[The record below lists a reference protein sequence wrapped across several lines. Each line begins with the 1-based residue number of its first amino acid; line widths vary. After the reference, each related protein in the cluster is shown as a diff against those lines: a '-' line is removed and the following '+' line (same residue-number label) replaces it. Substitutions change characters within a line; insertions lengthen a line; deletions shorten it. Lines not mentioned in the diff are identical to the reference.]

1 MTDGRDSAAA
11 ERVSSSA
18 ADLSDTHDLMEQL
31 KELSH
36 ETISLIRQE
45 FELVKAELAEKTDFL
60 KEQLQVTSTQ
70 AKFELEQT
78 KAELA
83 LAGKKA
89 GVGAGLFGGATLLGL
104 GAFAAFTTTLIAGL
118 GELIPLWL
126 SAFVVVVLYGAAAG
140 ALAMAGR
147 KKVKEVG
154 APVPETIGRFRNLF
168 KFRTG
173 KIKDELSEIP
183 QEAMSTLNSVKGD
196 VQDAWKRGSQHQ
208 HRNSG

>member
-83 LAGKKA
+83 VAG
-89 GVGAGLFGGATLLGL
+89 
-104 GAFAAFTTTLIAGL
+104 
-118 GELIPLWL
+118 
-126 SAFVVVVLYGAAAG
+126 
-140 ALAMAGR
+140 
-147 KKVKEVG
+147 
-154 APVPETIGRFRNLF
+154 
-168 KFRTG
+168 
-173 KIKDELSEIP
+173 
-183 QEAMSTLNSVKGD
+183 NSVR
-196 VQDAWKRGSQHQ
+196 WR
-208 HRNSG
+208 

>member
-1 MTDGRDSAAA
+1 MTDGRDSAA
-11 ERVSSSA
+11 
-18 ADLSDTHDLMEQL
+18 DLSDTHELMEQL

-83 LAGKKA
+83 EAGKKA
-89 GVGAGLFGGATLLGL
+89 GIGAGLFGAATLLGL
-104 GAFAAFTTTLIAGL
+104 GAFGAFTAALIAGL
-118 GELIPLWL
+118 GELVPLWL
-126 SAFVVVVLYGAAAG
+126 GALAVMVVYGAIGG
-140 ALAMAGR
+140 ALAMAGA
-147 KKVKEVG
+147 KKVKQVG

-168 KFRTG
+168 KFRSG

-183 QEAMSTLNSVKGD
+183 QQALGTLNSVKGD

>member
-45 FELVKAELAEKTDFL
+45 FELVKAELAEKTEFL